1 MPTNINTNVFEKYAF
16 LKKAYDNNN
25 LYDTVTEG
33 AINDNIWIEA
43 LKPMRTSVNR
53 SVEFYVAKIFPS
65 NDIEIATEF
74 DNIIEPI
81 QQITKWSNFAAKK
94 QLFLRNL
101 ALFGDLFLK
110 VTTAGDSD
118 KIHYEN
124 IDPAL
129 VTDFRTDSRGFL
141 QWIRIDTPIRVDTLQ
156 KLHTEFWTKDT
167 FSVWI
172 HNRTRTTALDQLGDP
187 IEFGFT
193 AELGID
199 FVPFVH
205 IKFRDTGALRG
216 KACTEH
222 AIDKITE
229 SNRQATR
236 LAQMLFR
243 YNKPHWAISTNS
255 VDPDGN
261 ALPAPRQNSG
271 DGLDVTF
278 SDDVITYLPGNSKLE
293 SLVPDINYGDAL
305 SILNS
310 MMNELEQ
317 DLPELKYYSLKDGNL
332 SGKAVSLLLGG
343 ALDRAKEARNNFIQG
358 LVRLNEMALTMG
370 RFNGI
375 FSSNIGDFDAG
386 DFVHDIRTDE
396 LFGTTLEEKAEIV
409 KNLVSSGIILKQAME
424 IAGFDIEDVEE
435 EEN

>member
-1 MPTNINTNVFEKYAF
+1 MPANINTDVFDKYDF

-25 LYDTVTEG
+25 LYNTATES

-43 LKPMRTSVNR
+43 LKPIRTSVNR

-65 NDIEIATEF
+65 NGVEVTTEF
-74 DNIIEPI
+74 DNIAEPI
-81 QQITKWSNFAAKK
+81 DRITRWSNFAARK

-101 ALFGDLFLK
+101 ALYGDLFLK
-110 VTTAGDSD
+110 VTTAGDGD
-118 KIHYEN
+118 KVYYEN
-124 IDPAL
+124 VDPRL
-129 VTDFRTDSRGFL
+129 VTDLGIDSRGFL
-141 QWIRIDTPIRVDTLQ
+141 QWIRIDTPIRVGNTQ
-156 KLHTEFWTKDT
+156 KLHTEYWNKDS

-172 HNRTRTTALDQLGDP
+172 HNRSRTTPLDQLGDTT
-187 IEFGFT
+187 EFGFT
-193 AELGID
+193 EELGID

-243 YNKPHWAISTNS
+243 YNKPHWAISANS
-255 VDPDGN
+255 VDQDGN
-261 ALPAPRQNSG
+261 AQPAPRQNSG
-271 DGLDVTF
+271 DGVDVTF

-293 SLVPDINYGDAL
+293 SLVPDVNYGDAL
-305 SILNS
+305 LILQD

-343 ALDRAKEARNNFIQG
+343 ALDRAKEARNNFTQG
-358 LVRLNEMALTMG
+358 IVRLNEMALTMG
-370 RFNGI
+370 KFNNV
-375 FSSNIGDFDAG
+375 FLDTIGNFENG

-396 LFGTTLEEKAEIV
+396 IFGSTLEEKA
-409 KNLVSSGIILKQAME
+409 KTMKTLVEAGIPIEEARE
-424 IAGFDIEDVEE
+424 IAGLGSE
-435 EEN
+435 